1 MRAFPFILIILL
13 LLPTLGAAPVSDQG
27 RDLRGDIL
35 ITAVMPVHSSE
46 FVIISNV
53 GQHVHDLGGLTVTD
67 GEGFLTIPAGTTLP
81 PGGELVIA
89 SGKQTFL
96 DMEGRRL
103 LLISDM
109 ERRGSF
115 ILADRGDWV
124 HVMDG
129 DMVIDTFVYGDVDRL
144 LPGWDGPPFPKL
156 GRCSMAVRIPGV
168 DTDTRHDWYVSVP
181 GRSNFPVTDHLA
193 EVHGFTFPEDGF
205 STIMRELLSARH
217 SISVSLYYLDNM
229 SVMALLADMARSGVR
244 VDVLIEGAPVG
255 GINERTA
262 SRLMAMAEAG
272 CDIRLLR
279 SADGY
284 KRYDYMHAKYA
295 VIDDVKVVVTSENWR
310 TSAFESNRGW
320 GAVSYSSSL
329 AAFMMDLFR
338 SDRDAERHDSHCLR
352 TYYSY
357 LQPQT
362 LIPFIPELNHS
373 VGTHMA
379 IITPIIGPD
388 HGDGWLKALL
398 DDSLERAYSQQFYV
412 QPTWV
417 HGDNPLRWMRDA
429 GDRGVDSRL
438 LLDSTFMGDSQG
450 RNTLVAASFDA
461 WQGCQGRLWD
471 GGRPYSLQHN
481 KGLVIDDTAVVSSF
495 NWVDASFQKNREL
508 AFLIRSEVVAESFA
522 TFFQEDWSIDPY
534 PPVAVLDWEDREYR
548 EGETVLLMA
557 NRSYDNVGIDRYLW
571 DLTGDGIFEK
581 EGSHLLHVAK
591 EGVWNCTL
599 RVVDAEGNYDD
610 LSFMMVVEGSDDVI
624 GLSYLPLAGA
634 CLLLAVLRVRS
645 MLKTLKE
652 DVTP

>member
-1 MRAFPFILIILL
+1 MRAFPFILIVSL
-13 LLPTLGAAPVSDQG
+13 LLPTLGAAPVLEVG
-27 RDLRGDIL
+27 RGLEGDIL

-53 GQHVHDLGGLTVTD
+53 GQRAHDLSGLTVTD

-89 SGKQTFL
+89 SGNQTFL
-96 DMEGRRL
+96 DMDGRQL
-103 LLISDM
+103 LLISEM

-129 DMVIDTFVYGDVDRL
+129 DVILDTFVYGDVDRL
-144 LPGWDGPPFPKL
+144 LPGWDGPPFPRL
-156 GRCSMAVRIPGV
+156 GRCSMAVRVPGL

-181 GRSNFPVTDHLA
+181 GRSNFPVTGHLA

-205 STIMRELLSARH
+205 STIMRELLSARN

-244 VDVLIEGAPVG
+244 VEVLLEGAPVG
-255 GINERTA
+255 GINEATA
-262 SRLMAMAEAG
+262 SRLISMADAG

-284 KRYDYMHAKYA
+284 KRYDFMHAKYA
-295 VIDDVKVVVTSENWR
+295 VIDDLKVMVTSENWR

-329 AAFMMDLFR
+329 AAVMMDLFR

-362 LIPFIPELNHS
+362 LITFIPDLNHS
-373 VGTHMA
+373 VSTHMA
-379 IITPIIGPD
+379 TVTPIIGPD
-388 HGDGWLKALL
+388 HGTGWLKALL
-398 DDSLERAYSQQFYV
+398 DDSETRAYSQQFYV

-429 GDRGVDSRL
+429 GERGVDSRL

-450 RNTLVAASFDA
+450 RNTLVASAFDA
-461 WQGCQGRLWD
+461 WGGCQGRLWE

-481 KGLVIDDTAVVSSF
+481 KGLVVDDTVVVSSF
-495 NWVDASFQKNREL
+495 NWVDVSFQKNREL
-508 AFLIRSEVVAESFA
+508 AFLIRSEAVADAFA
-522 TFFQEDWSIDPY
+522 TVFREDWSIDPY

-548 EGETVLLMA
+548 AGETVLLMA
-557 NRSYDNVGIDRYLW
+557 NRSFDNVAIDRFLW
-571 DLTGDGIFEK
+571 DLNGDGVFER

-599 RVVDAEGNYDD
+599 RVVDAEGNHDD
-610 LSFMMVVEGSDDVI
+610 LTFIMVVEGSEDGL
-624 GLSYLPLAGA
+624 GLSYLPLAGM
-634 CLLLAVLRVRS
+634 CLLLAIMRARS
-645 MLKTLKE
+645 MMRKMKE
-652 DVTP
+652 DITP